1 MFGVDN
7 NMRIEL
13 TLDSAN
19 NEKVRLPRI
28 NLNLLQAMIYKIMPD
43 ELSEFLHEKG
53 YKYEKRKF
61 KLFSYSWIR
70 GKKKPAFDE
79 KHIYFEAPL
88 KLTISSPIA
97 ETLEG
102 LANGSLTSQ
111 TIRLGNNE
119 LICSSVLVKNDA
131 VETDSIIL
139 NTLSPITCF
148 STLYKADGK
157 PYTVY
162 HDPREDVFQQ
172 QIRENLKKKYA
183 LIHPDKK
190 IPDTEIE
197 IQPIGKPRQQIARFK
212 EEDPRPIK
220 GWWGKFRL
228 KGSKEM
234 LQVALDAGL
243 GAKNSAGF
251 GCISQ
256 IGSEGRK

>member
-1 MFGVDN
+1 
-7 NMRIEL
+7 
-13 TLDSAN
+13 
-19 NEKVRLPRI
+19 
-28 NLNLLQAMIYKIMPD
+28 
-43 ELSEFLHEKG
+43 
-53 YKYEKRKF
+53 
-61 KLFSYSWIR
+61 
-70 GKKKPAFDE
+70 
-79 KHIYFEAPL
+79 
-88 KLTISSPIA
+88 
-97 ETLEG
+97 
-102 LANGSLTSQ
+102 
-111 TIRLGNNE
+111 
-119 LICSSVLVKNDA
+119 VLVKNDS
-131 VETDSIIL
+131 VETDSIVV

-197 IQPIGKPRQQIARFK
+197 IQPIGKPRQQVARFK

-251 GCISQ
+251 GCVSQ
-256 IGSEGRK
+256 IGNEGRK